1 MVGAIIV
8 IFLLIE
14 AIFVVYISL
23 EKRIKELEKS
33 VQELKIEA
41 NDDEEKFKKFK
52 TPEGLFTN
60 KRK

>member
-1 MVGAIIV
+1 MVGTIIT

-14 AIFVVYISL
+14 AIFVIYISL
-23 EKRIKELEKS
+23 DKRIKELEKS

>member
-1 MVGAIIV
+1 MVGTIIL

-14 AIFVVYISL
+14 AIFVVYTSL
-23 EKRIKELEKS
+23 DKRIKELEKS
-33 VQELKIEA
+33 VQELKIES
-41 NDDEEKFKKFK
+41 NDNEEKFKKFK